1 MHVCARA
8 SNPHLKKGV
17 YLLLGDINIP
27 TICLKIALYVLDM
40 KEAHVLLIFT
50 LIFLLILLICA
61 PPPPVGTL
69 LLSPLRR
76 HYDPGQK
83 RKKEKGKEEKETSVR
98 ASTRRVTGSG
108 LNLCF
113 KTFSLD
119 CL

>member
-61 PPPPVGTL
+61 PPPVGTL

-83 RKKEKGKEEKETSVR
+83 RKKEKRKGREGNISACEYKTSNR
-98 ASTRRVTGSG
+98 KWT
-108 LNLCF
+108 
-113 KTFSLD
+113 
-119 CL
+119 

>member
-1 MHVCARA
+1 MSKNSFVCSRYEGGAC
-8 SNPHLKKGV
+8 SSYFHPDLSPHITHL
-17 YLLLGDINIP
+17 
-27 TICLKIALYVLDM
+27 CS
-40 KEAHVLLIFT
+40 
-50 LIFLLILLICA
+50 
-61 PPPPVGTL
+61 PPVGTL